1 MLSWPLVSVI
11 ILNYNGRKNLGELL
25 KNCLM
30 SVFDTNYPNFE
41 VLFVDNASTDGSVEF
56 VKKRFGHNPR
66 LRIIQN
72 ERNLGFTEGNNVGIR
87 NAKGRYIALLNSD
100 TRVDPNWLKELV
112 MAIQPSDVGAV
123 QSKLL
128 QMDSADTLDCAGGFI
143 DYYGYHFE
151 RGRGEKSSKYSQPG
165 EIFYAKGAG
174 VLFKPEV
181 LAKTGLFDPE
191 IFMYFDE
198 TDLCWR
204 IWLSG
209 YKVLY
214 APKSIVYHA
223 SGSTASKL
231 QQKTRSYYYT
241 RNHILMLL
249 KNYDLGNMFKVVAVS
264 IIFEF
269 RNMVLFLA
277 RRKPQVSIAIIEAL
291 SWNLFHSKY
300 AWKKRQV
307 IQRLVRKVSD
317 NQIKKIMLKPYP
329 PFPLYLVF
337 SRFRYLKKK
346 QNINT

>member
-1 MLSWPLVSVI
+1 MQYNKVSVI
-11 ILNYNGRKNLGELL
+11 ILNYNGRKNLGKILQR
-25 KNCLM
+25 CLE
-30 SVFDTNYPNFE
+30 SVFETDYPLFE
-41 VLFVDNASTDGSVEF
+41 VLFVDNASTDNSIEYVRGMFS
-56 VKKRFGHNPR
+56 HDAR

-72 ERNLGFTEGNNVGIR
+72 EQNLGFAQGNNVGIR

-112 MAIQPSDVGAV
+112 RAIQPSDVGAV
-123 QSKLL
+123 QTKLL
-128 QMDSADTLDCAGGFI
+128 QMDSADILDCAGGFI

-151 RGRGEKSSKYSQPG
+151 RGRGEKSSKYSQSG

-181 LAKTGLFDPE
+181 LEETGLFDPE
-191 IFMYFDE
+191 IFVYFDE

-209 YKVLY
+209 YKVLF
-214 APKSIVYHA
+214 APKSIVFHK
-223 SGSTASKL
+223 SGLTASKL

-241 RNHILMLL
+241 RNHMLMLL
-249 KNYDLGNMFKVVAVS
+249 KNYDLGNLFKVVLVS

-269 RNMVLFLA
+269 RNTFLFFV
-277 RRKPQVSIAIIEAL
+277 RRKPQVSIAIIKAL

-300 AWKKRQV
+300 TWAKRQA
-307 IQRLVRKVSD
+307 IQTLIRKVSD
-317 NQIKKIMLKPYP
+317 TQIKRIMLKPYP

-337 SRFRYLKKK
+337 SRARYLKKK

>member
-1 MLSWPLVSVI
+1 MVSVI
-11 ILNYNGRKNLGELL
+11 ILNYNEKKNLDKLL
-25 KNCLM
+25 KDCLE
-30 SVFDTNYPNFE
+30 SVLKTDYPNFE
-41 VLFVDNASTDGSVEF
+41 VLFVDNASTDDSVKFIKREF
-56 VKKRFGHNPR
+56 GQNQK
-66 LRIIQN
+66 LRIIRN
-72 ERNLGFTEGNNVGIR
+72 ERNFGFAEGNNIGIR
-87 NAKGRYIALLNSD
+87 RAKGEYIALLNND
-100 TRVDPNWLKELV
+100 TKVDPQWLKELV
-112 MAIQPSDVGAV
+112 KTVQPPEIGAA

-128 QMDSADTLDCAGGFI
+128 RMTSPDVLDCAGGLI

-151 RGRGEKSSKYSQPG
+151 RGRGEKSYKYNKIG

-174 VLFKPEV
+174 MIIKREV
-181 LAKTGLFDPE
+181 LKKTGLFDPE
-191 IFMYFDE
+191 IFIYFDE

-209 YKVLY
+209 YKVLF

-223 SGSTASKL
+223 SGATTSKL
-231 QQKTRSYYYT
+231 QEKTRSYYYT
-241 RNHILMLL
+241 RNHILVLL
-249 KNYDLGNMFKVVAVS
+249 KNYDLGNMFKAVAVS

-300 AWKKRQV
+300 TWKKRQV

-317 NQIKKIMLKPYP
+317 EQIKKIMLKPYP

-337 SRFRYLKKK
+337 SRFRYLKK

>member
-1 MLSWPLVSVI
+1 
-11 ILNYNGRKNLGELL
+11 
-25 KNCLM
+25 M

-56 VKKRFGHNPR
+56 VEKKFGQNPR

-87 NAKGRYIALLNSD
+87 NAKGEYIALLNSD
-100 TRVDPNWLKELV
+100 AKADRQWLKELV
-112 MAIQPSDVGAV
+112 KTIRSPEIGAV

-128 QMDSADTLDCAGGFI
+128 QMSSPDVIDCAGGLI
-143 DYYGYHFE
+143 DYYGYHIE
-151 RGRGEKSSKYSQPG
+151 RGRGEKSCKYTETG

-174 VLFKPEV
+174 ALIKREI
-181 LAKTGLFDPE
+181 LEKTGLFDPE

-209 YKVLY
+209 YKVLF

-231 QQKTRSYYYT
+231 QEKTRAYYYI
-241 RNHILMLL
+241 RNHILVLL
-249 KNYDLGNMFKVVAVS
+249 KNYDLSNMFKAVAVS
-264 IIFEF
+264 IVFEF
-269 RNMVLFLA
+269 RNMVLFFA
-277 RRKPQVSIAIIEAL
+277 RHKPQVGIAVIEAL

-317 NQIKKIMLKPYP
+317 KQIKKIMLKPYP